1 MTEADEI
8 EISVK
13 EANDAMDIYEDVRN
27 LHGYC
32 ISLLKIVRKQEA
44 EIKELKSKLPVL
56 FPD

>member
-13 EANDAMDIYEDVRN
+13 EAEDAKDLYD
-27 LHGYC
+27 YC
-32 ISLLKIVRKQEA
+32 FALLNIVRKQEA
-44 EIKELKSKLPVL
+44 EIKELKSRLPVL

>member
-44 EIKELKSKLPVL
+44 EIKELKSKLTRNG
-56 FPD
+56 